1 MDTVDV
7 ERSVQKCKVLKSL
20 RIAESYD
27 VVETISSGEIVS
39 STMQNNEVAPVR
51 DNIIVLKHYGTCR
64 SLSSE

>member
-1 MDTVDV
+1 M
-7 ERSVQKCKVLKSL
+7 ERL
-20 RIAESYD
+20 
-27 VVETISSGEIVS
+27 S